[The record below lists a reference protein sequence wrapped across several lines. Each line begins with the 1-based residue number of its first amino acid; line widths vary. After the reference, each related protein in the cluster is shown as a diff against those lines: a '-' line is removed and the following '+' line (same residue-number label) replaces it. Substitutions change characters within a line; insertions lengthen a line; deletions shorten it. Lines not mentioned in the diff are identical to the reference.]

1 MNIEFDDKVK
11 EFIDSQP
18 LKVQTKIA
26 RAIDLL
32 EHFGLKLTM
41 PHLKKLKDLNLWEL
55 RIIFNSNIYRI
66 FICHKENKLHLIHGF
81 CKKSQKTPPKE
92 INTALKRVKEIK

>member
-1 MNIEFDDKVK
+1 MNVEIHSKVK

-32 EHFGLKLTM
+32 ECYGLKLTE
-41 PHLKKLKDLNLWEL
+41 PYLKKLKDLNLWEI
-55 RIIFNSNIYRI
+55 RIIFSSNIYRI
-66 FICHKENKLHLIHGF
+66 FIYHGPDRLHLIHGF
-81 CKKSQKTPPKE
+81 IKKTPKTPSKE
-92 INTALKRVKEIK
+92 INIALKRMKEIT